1 MIKQIE
7 LLPMSYMIGN
17 AIRQKTRK
25 WGTVAAACVVLILGV
40 SASIR
45 MNTTALEVELLPI
58 KEKIELG
65 PVREMEMAQLAVE
78 LKETLGRKA
87 AMESL
92 GTDPF
97 WCGLFGDIA
106 HCTSA
111 DMWLLSIDIAKSD
124 MASGGQEPGQGASKV
139 SITGYAGS
147 NEDILTFYRA
157 LKNSAYTRDVKLE
170 EARMDSARDGV
181 MYFEVVLN
189 AV

>member
-1 MIKQIE
+1 MIKQID

-25 WGTVAAACVVLILGV
+25 WGFVVAACAVLILGV
-40 SASIR
+40 SAYIR
-45 MNTTALEVELLPI
+45 MSTTALEVELLPI
-58 KEKIELG
+58 KEKIGLG

-78 LKETLGRKA
+78 LKEILGQKA

-106 HCTSA
+106 HCTSE
-111 DMWLLSIDIAKSD
+111 DMWLASIDIAKMDTGSD
-124 MASGGQEPGQGASKV
+124 DLEPGQGASIV
-139 SITGYAGS
+139 SITGYAGT
-147 NEDILTFYRA
+147 NEDILAFYRA
-157 LKNSAYTRDVKLE
+157 LKNSAYTREVKLE

-181 MYFEVVLN
+181 MYFEVVLS